1 MTQLRRHGLEKR
13 PRTDVRCYVNL
24 GPSFLHCEGVKPRP
38 CMGGGVSPPSGTH
51 TPNPA
56 APPHS
61 FLPGAEKTLYKGNL
75 FEKHNF
81 LLQMSR
87 SPCY

>member
-56 APPHS
+56 APPLLS
-61 FLPGAEKTLYKGNL
+61 SRCRKDTLQGKPL
-75 FEKHNF
+75 
-81 LLQMSR
+81 
-87 SPCY
+87 

>member
-38 CMGGGVSPPSGTH
+38 CMGGGGEPSLRHTH
-51 TPNPA
+51 TQPRC
-56 APPHS
+56 PPTPFFQVQKRHFTRETS
-61 FLPGAEKTLYKGNL
+61 LRNITFSY
-75 FEKHNF
+75 
-81 LLQMSR
+81 R
-87 SPCY
+87 